1 MCDKSTFLTNDIV
14 ELSFSTEHEHYLMST
29 IMQKTLLGGSVFWAF
44 EITKHLTNLERDIPI
59 EMKIAGVKPQSCRLF
74 FVFAI
79 YGLSIQYDLRFGLVT
94 FSNDSGIDNER
105 TLKFLELTT
114 LKPDCYAQVTIF
126 ENDIN
131 KAIINAKKSIKKAI
145 ELLQIVM
152 LDDSTTF
159 FFETQSNITEN
170 WDQSQLTTRLD
181 IADYFYVEDV
191 ENNINYAIVPG
202 KQTETKT
209 SVQISNN
216 LFDLLNNENIIE
228 NFFYLEDKKNDD
240 LLQSIFLLNQSYIVK
255 DKKQRIICLYNSI
268 EFLVTGES
276 GHKLSEELSSYNEYQ
291 QVMTCIGKVVEGIKN
306 EELRNRMSGAI
317 NSTFSGNSSV
327 KSKLE
332 TLVKKI
338 GLQLLEK
345 DWALFDKLK
354 NNRQK
359 LIHNKKVQDE
369 ITNQELDELYHLIS
383 KIIINNIVFVT
394 NKEIV

>member
-1 MCDKSTFLTNDIV
+1 M
-14 ELSFSTEHEHYLMST
+14 
-29 IMQKTLLGGSVFWAF
+29 
-44 EITKHLTNLERDIPI
+44 
-59 EMKIAGVKPQSCRLF
+59 
-74 FVFAI
+74 
-79 YGLSIQYDLRFGLVT
+79 
-94 FSNDSGIDNER
+94 
-105 TLKFLELTT
+105 
-114 LKPDCYAQVTIF
+114 
-126 ENDIN
+126 
-131 KAIINAKKSIKKAI
+131 
-145 ELLQIVM
+145 
-152 LDDSTTF
+152 
-159 FFETQSNITEN
+159 
-170 WDQSQLTTRLD
+170 
-181 IADYFYVEDV
+181 
-191 ENNINYAIVPG
+191 
-202 KQTETKT
+202 
-209 SVQISNN
+209 
-216 LFDLLNNENIIE
+216 
-228 NFFYLEDKKNDD
+228 
-240 LLQSIFLLNQSYIVK
+240 
-255 DKKQRIICLYNSI
+255 
-268 EFLVTGES
+268 TGES

>member
-1 MCDKSTFLTNDIV
+1 
-14 ELSFSTEHEHYLMST
+14 
-29 IMQKTLLGGSVFWAF
+29 MQVA
-44 EITKHLTNLERDIPI
+44 
-59 EMKIAGVKPQSCRLF
+59 
-74 FVFAI
+74 
-79 YGLSIQYDLRFGLVT
+79 
-94 FSNDSGIDNER
+94 
-105 TLKFLELTT
+105 
-114 LKPDCYAQVTIF
+114 
-126 ENDIN
+126 
-131 KAIINAKKSIKKAI
+131 
-145 ELLQIVM
+145 
-152 LDDSTTF
+152 F
-159 FFETQSNITEN
+159 FFLRYDEQLSNITEN